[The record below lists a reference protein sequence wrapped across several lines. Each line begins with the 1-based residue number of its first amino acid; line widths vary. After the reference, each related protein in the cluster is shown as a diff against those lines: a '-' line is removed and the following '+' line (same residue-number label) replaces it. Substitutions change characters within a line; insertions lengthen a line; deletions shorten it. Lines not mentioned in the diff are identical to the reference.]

1 MINILKQMNY
11 GFHAFVGIFLGIPWS
26 DINMPWL
33 ELKRKNLDL
42 EQMVELLLNKYELQ
56 FQPKCYM
63 KTVFNQVCDK
73 K

>member
-1 MINILKQMNY
+1 MND

-42 EQMVELLLNKYELQ
+42 EQVVELLLNKYELQ